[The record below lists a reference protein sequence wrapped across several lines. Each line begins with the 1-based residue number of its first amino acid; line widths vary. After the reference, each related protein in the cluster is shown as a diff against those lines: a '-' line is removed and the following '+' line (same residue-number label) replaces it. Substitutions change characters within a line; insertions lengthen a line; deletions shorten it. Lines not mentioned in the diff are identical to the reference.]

1 MRRPFSIFY
10 YKTIMKKSLFLL
22 MSAVLL
28 GTASAS
34 TVSWTGGAGTE
45 NWTDA
50 ANWDT
55 NTVPNNG
62 DTINISGFSVSWEKN
77 GGSIFGNS
85 STIFN
90 ITDGA
95 AVSLGSLTPSTAVPS
110 RNPRFDG
117 QFNVGEGS
125 VLNVSALFMFG
136 SSQIDGTVN
145 VYNIFDPGANH
156 SIVFGV
162 NGVINYMSG
171 SMNGVEGNNRTTTI
185 SASLNTGVVT
195 ATSAYGLE
203 KRYLIAGAEEGNFST
218 NLYQAWTLA
227 AGTITG
233 TDGSALTAAD
243 GELTATAGDFG
254 KYHLGSDEKGVYIQ
268 YVASVPEPAA
278 ASLSLLGLAA
288 LMMRRRRLA

>member
-1 MRRPFSIFY
+1 
-10 YKTIMKKSLFLL
+10 MKKSLFLL
-22 MSAVLL
+22 MSAALL
-28 GTASAS
+28 GSASAS
-34 TVSWTGGAGTE
+34 SVSWTGGAGTE

-55 NTVPNNG
+55 NAVPGNG
-62 DTINISGFSVSWEKN
+62 DTISISGASVNWEKT

-90 ITDGA
+90 LTDGA
-95 AVSLGSLTPSTAVPS
+95 TVSLGNLTPSSSIPS

-125 VLNVSALFMFG
+125 VLNVNALFAYG
-136 SSQIDGTVN
+136 TSRIDGTVN

-156 SIVFGV
+156 SMVFGV
-162 NGVINYMSG
+162 HGVINYMSG

-185 SASLNTGVVT
+185 SASLNTGIVT
-195 ATSAYGLE
+195 ATSTYGLE
-203 KRYLIAGAEEGNFST
+203 KRYLICGAEEEAFNT
-218 NLYQAWTLA
+218 NLYQTWNLA

-233 TDGSALTAAD
+233 TDGGALTSTE
-243 GELTATAGDFG
+243 GELTATAEDFG
-254 KYHLGSDEKGVYIQ
+254 KYHLGTDEKGVYVQ
-268 YVASVPEPAA
+268 YVAVVPEPAT
-278 ASLSLLGLAA
+278 ASLSLLGLTA